1 MVTPKISNKLV
12 ALSRT
17 KSWDRDL
24 VHGIV
29 QNQLDMREHIV
40 TKHSRVLS

>member
-12 ALSRT
+12 ALGRI
-17 KSWDRDL
+17 KSWNTDL

-29 QNQLDMREHIV
+29 QNQLNMREHIV
-40 TKHSRVLS
+40 TKYSRVLS